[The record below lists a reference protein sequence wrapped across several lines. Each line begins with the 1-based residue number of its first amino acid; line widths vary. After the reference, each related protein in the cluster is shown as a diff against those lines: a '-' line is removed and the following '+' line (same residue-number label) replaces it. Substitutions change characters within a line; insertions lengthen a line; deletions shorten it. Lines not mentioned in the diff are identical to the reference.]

1 VTKKLPRIIKD
12 IQKHVPREIDY
23 SKHSLISYSQ
33 FSMYKTC
40 PHKWALVYKDRN
52 KVFSDSIHTV
62 FGTSFH
68 ETLQHYLEITYTISG
83 AEADR
88 INLEEHFQSRFIEN
102 YKKSYESNKK
112 QHFSDSAEMREF
124 FDDGVAILRFIKKN
138 RTAYFSSRGWYLAG
152 IETPV
157 IINPHPDY
165 KTVLYKGLLDLVL
178 YNENTE
184 EFYIFDIKTS
194 TSGWNDYAKKD
205 EIKQFQ
211 LVLYKQFFAKQF
223 NVDEEKINIKYF
235 IVKRKINENSEFV
248 PKRVQ
253 EFVPASGKVKSNKA
267 LKEIQTFIEDCFELD
282 GKIKQKEY
290 SKNPGKHC
298 QYCPFNE
305 TPLCEKSNILR

>member
-1 VTKKLPRIIKD
+1 MARKLPRIVKD

-23 SKHSLISYSQ
+23 SKHSMISYSQ

-40 PHKWALVYKDRN
+40 PHKWGLTYKDRN

-68 ETLQHYLEITYTISG
+68 ETLQHYLEVAYNTSG

-102 YKKSYESNKK
+102 YKKSYESNNK
-112 QHFSDSAEMREF
+112 QHFSDSVEMREF
-124 FDDGVAILRFIKKN
+124 FEDGLTILNYVKKN
-138 RTAYFSSRGWYLAG
+138 RSTYFSSRGWYLVG
-152 IETPV
+152 IEIP
-157 IINPHPDY
+157 IIVNPHSDY
-165 KTVLYKGLLDLVL
+165 KNVLYKGLLDLVL
-178 YNENTE
+178 YNEKIG

-223 NVDEEKINIKYF
+223 NLDIDKVNIKYF
-235 IVKRKINENSEFV
+235 IVKRKINENLEYV

-253 EFVPASGKVKSNKA
+253 EFIPVSGKNKTNKA
-267 LKEIQTFIEDCFELD
+267 LKEIQLFIEDCFEKD
-282 GKIKQKEY
+282 GKITQKEHP
-290 SKNPGKHC
+290 KNPGKHC

-305 TPLCEKSNILR
+305 TPLCQK